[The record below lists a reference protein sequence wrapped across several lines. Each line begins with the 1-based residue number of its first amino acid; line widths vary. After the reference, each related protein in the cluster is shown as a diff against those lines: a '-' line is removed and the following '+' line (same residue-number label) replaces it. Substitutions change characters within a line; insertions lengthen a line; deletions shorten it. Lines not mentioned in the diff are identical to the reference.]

1 MRHGRPLLLP
11 RSLASAVSSSQLI
24 ASYRAARHWL
34 PATFSC
40 SAVTMKLGRTA
51 LPIVAILVITAALN
65 MGTSFAEEE
74 ATAESP
80 TNTPG
85 DDAEESTTRTSTTS
99 SNAQAA
105 ADAEQQEEHRPEEDW
120 GSYYDPKGEFCGEY
134 DCYSILGFD
143 YESFGRSP
151 PDTKEITQAYRLL
164 SRKWHP
170 DKQRGKNK
178 DFAEERFVKI
188 NKAHK
193 VLTNKR
199 RRKEYDYLRD
209 RPDEYIHKYGTNVQY
224 SYAPKSDVVMVM
236 LILLIVGNLFTYYV
250 QKNRWQTVADHVV
263 KLALEGATLRD
274 GGSDESVAIREK
286 ALEIL
291 AKQKEE
297 AGTTGPTTA
306 TATRRG
312 SSGSAKGP
320 SPTKKAK
327 GGAKATKKEQKEQEM
342 EELRPI
348 VVKLVQEEHK
358 DFGGGFH
365 QPTWRDL
372 LITKMV
378 IQWPVQFAKAT
389 SWQLGYWGRRLR
401 GVDLTD
407 DELEV
412 LTRRAV
418 GEITWHSLSDEDRV
432 DACTQELWISTNLED
447 WREMQ
452 EVKKLGAGYQKKYN
466 RWKRK
471 QGSKL
476 E

>member
-1 MRHGRPLLLP
+1 
-11 RSLASAVSSSQLI
+11 
-24 ASYRAARHWL
+24 
-34 PATFSC
+34 
-40 SAVTMKLGRTA
+40 MKLGR
-51 LPIVAILVITAALN
+51 PIVAILVITAALN

-74 ATAESP
+74 AAASPADAPDTA
-80 TNTPG
+80 
-85 DDAEESTTRTSTTS
+85 DDESTTTSTTT
-99 SNAQAA
+99 NAQSAA
-105 ADAEQQEEHRPEEDW
+105 NADAEQQEEHRPEEDW

-224 SYAPKSDVVMVM
+224 SYAPKSDVVMVL
-236 LILLIVGNLFTYYV
+236 LILLVVANLFTYYV

-286 ALEIL
+286 ALKIL

-297 AGTTGPTTA
+297 AADAAGTTGPTTA
-306 TATRRG
+306 TGAARRG

-378 IQWPVQFAKAT
+378 IQWPVQLVKAT

-407 DELEV
+407 DEREV

-418 GEITWHSLSDEDRV
+418 GEITWHSLSDEDRT